1 MGKTSSALVSTRK
14 KTADPSRES
23 SSLATHPRRKMLCE
37 RLGFLREGTE
47 CFVDGKGK
55 TSDEGSAGGCLPVL
69 EEMLE
74 GKHSFCL

>member
-1 MGKTSSALVSTRK
+1 
-14 KTADPSRES
+14 
-23 SSLATHPRRKMLCE
+23 MLCE

-47 CFVDGKGK
+47 CFVDGKGE

-74 GKHSFCL
+74 GKHSFCLEVSRSKVGTSFHATFRTA